1 MSWAGI
7 ETSYSEKEYSKQDI
21 MMEVAEVLERDCS
34 HSFTPHHQQWKFFDE
49 VCATEEEAQEFLSN
63 KHLYREYNRAVRYR
77 VPTGKT
83 KKIQALEA
91 RLEVTVETR
100 EQYKKD
106 HHPSTFKAEFI
117 GCPTCKSKIAK
128 KYIKGYSHSCPV
140 CSGELWS
147 ETTQKKIAG
156 YNEKIADIQKQIKQ
170 RKRRPVRRTKNW
182 LGMWKLNCILD
193 DWRNDYGNS

>member
-7 ETSYSEKEYSKQDI
+7 ETSFSEKEYSKQDI
-21 MMEVAEVLERDCS
+21 IADVAEVLERDYS
-34 HSFTPHHQQWKFFDE
+34 YNFTPHHQPWKFFDE

-83 KKIQALEA
+83 KKMQTLEA
-91 RLEVTVETR
+91 RLEATVKTR

-106 HHPSTFKAEFI
+106 HHPSMFKAEFI
-117 GCPTCKSKIAK
+117 GCPTCKSKVAK
-128 KYIKGYSHSCPV
+128 KYIKGFSHSCPV

-147 ETTQKKIAG
+147 ETTQKKVVG
-156 YNEKIADIQKQIKQ
+156 YNEKIADIQKQIKAEE
-170 RKRRPVRRTKNW
+170 KKA
-182 LGMWKLNCILD
+182 
-193 DWRNDYGNS
+193 NSKDKELAWYVEAELYIG

>member
-7 ETSYSEKEYSKQDI
+7 ETSYSEKEYSKQNI
-21 MMEVAEVLERDCS
+21 MMEVAEILERDCS
-34 HSFTPHHQQWKFFDE
+34 YNFTPHHQQWKFFDE
-49 VCATEEEAQEFLSN
+49 ICNTEEEAKEFLYS
-63 KHLYREYNRAVRYR
+63 KQITRRYNGAVRYR
-77 VPTGKT
+77 VPVGKT
-83 KKIQALEA
+83 KKMQSLEA
-91 RLEVTVETR
+91 RLETTVETR

-106 HHPSTFKAEFI
+106 HHPCTFKAEFI

-156 YNEKIADIQKQIKQ
+156 YNEKIADIQKQIKAEE
-170 RKRRPVRRTKNW
+170 RKA
-182 LGMWKLNCILD
+182 
-193 DWRNDYGNS
+193 NSKSKELAWYVEAELYVG

>member
-7 ETSYSEKEYSKQDI
+7 ETSFSEKEYTKKEI
-21 MMEVAEVLERDCS
+21 MAEVEESLERECS
-34 HSFTPHHQQWKFFDE
+34 YGFTPHHQRWQFFDE
-49 VCATEEEAQEFLSN
+49 ILNTEEEAQEFLHTR
-63 KHLYREYNRAVRYR
+63 HLFREYNRAVRYR
-77 VPTGKT
+77 LPVKKT
-83 KKIQALEA
+83 KKIQTLEEKLEA
-91 RLEVTVETR
+91 TVEAR

-147 ETTQKKIAG
+147 ETTQKKVAG
-156 YNEKIADIQKQIKQ
+156 YTEKIAEIQKQIKAEE
-170 RKRRPVRRTKNW
+170 KKASAKNKELAW
-182 LGMWKLNCILD
+182 YVEAELYVG
-193 DWRNDYGNS
+193 

>member
-7 ETSYSEKEYSKQDI
+7 ETSFSEKKYSKQEI
-21 MMEVAEVLERDCS
+21 IAGIKGVLERECS
-34 HSFTPHHQQWKFFDE
+34 RSFTPHHQPWKFFDE
-49 VCATEEEAQEFLSN
+49 VCNTEEEAQEFLYN
-63 KHLYREYNRAVRYR
+63 KHLQREYNRAVRYR

-83 KKIQALEA
+83 KKIQALED
-91 RLEVTVETR
+91 RLEATVETR

-156 YNEKIADIQKQIKQ
+156 YNEKIADIQKQIKAEE
-170 RKRRPVRRTKNW
+170 KKASTKNKELAW
-182 LGMWKLNCILD
+182 YVEAELYIG
-193 DWRNDYGNS
+193 